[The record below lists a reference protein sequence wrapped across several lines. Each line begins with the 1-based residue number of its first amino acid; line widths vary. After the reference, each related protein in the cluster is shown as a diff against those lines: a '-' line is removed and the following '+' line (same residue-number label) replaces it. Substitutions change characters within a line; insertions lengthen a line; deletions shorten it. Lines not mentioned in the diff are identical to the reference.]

1 MSLKIRNAPIFHNM
15 NIFIDNIALKKEKR
29 RKFAEIL
36 QISAVLFILPI
47 YFFIFVCY
55 YSKVIF
61 KACKPLRKET
71 KMKKFK
77 TLLSTLILLS
87 LLSACNGTNNSST
100 TNSSNSSNTT
110 ISTSSSTTNSSTT
123 SKDSSSSSTNTSS
136 TNPSSSSTSSNS
148 SSTSSAPI
156 NTKDKLKDIVVGN
169 SFNGDVVIA
178 GKRGNDFYV
187 EDQTGYAFVYLNNNS
202 DYKELQ
208 IGDQVNL
215 QGKIVEFTN
224 AGIIQISTVTS
235 MTKLKSNCALRSIN
249 KVENFD
255 QIDSYRMGRIA
266 IDNVVLESKTI
277 NSGSTDSSLKIS
289 KNGKTLTI
297 FIGKRLDS
305 QVKNDI
311 ESIFNTLNTKDTFSI
326 NGAFA
331 DYYKSSQIVL
341 TSADQIVADELSFE
355 KKVAIVEANSISSLN
370 NSNVYKDISL
380 PTSGLYNSKIE
391 WTSSNTLVV
400 SNSGKVT
407 RPENGD
413 VKVTLS
419 YVITIDNQKTT
430 SKNITVNVKQK
441 GNTNYEYVYVEPN
454 YSGTYYNQVSD
465 ELRGKDLLLQLD
477 NLLDSTSHPTINFT
491 YKGLMSEVFPYTDGK
506 DGKLYAFY
514 RGTLASSG
522 SMNREHV
529 WPNSRGGNYV
539 ERDPHMVRPT
549 LTSDNSGR
557 GNAFYNES
565 GNYDPGEFG
574 AYQYRGICARII
586 FYCAV
591 KAQENGLNLVDKNT
605 DSTSNKSMGKLS
617 TLLKWNL
624 EYDIDATEIQ
634 RNDVLYTKFKHN
646 RNPFIDDRNYA
657 CKIWGDTNAETRGVC
672 SGNY

>member
-1 MSLKIRNAPIFHNM
+1 
-15 NIFIDNIALKKEKR
+15 
-29 RKFAEIL
+29 
-36 QISAVLFILPI
+36 
-47 YFFIFVCY
+47 
-55 YSKVIF
+55 
-61 KACKPLRKET
+61 
-71 KMKKFK
+71 MKKFK

-110 ISTSSSTTNSSTT
+110 IST
-123 SKDSSSSSTNTSS
+123 
-136 TNPSSSSTSSNS
+136 

-355 KKVAIVEANSISSLN
+355 KKVAIIEANSISSLN

-391 WTSSNTLVV
+391 WTSSNTLIV

-454 YSGTYYNQVSD
+454 YSGTYYNQISD

>member
-1 MSLKIRNAPIFHNM
+1 
-15 NIFIDNIALKKEKR
+15 
-29 RKFAEIL
+29 
-36 QISAVLFILPI
+36 
-47 YFFIFVCY
+47 
-55 YSKVIF
+55 
-61 KACKPLRKET
+61 
-71 KMKKFK
+71 MKKFK

-136 TNPSSSSTSSNS
+136 TNPSSSSTSSSS

-370 NSNVYKDISL
+370 NSNVYKDIFL

-454 YSGTYYNQVSD
+454 YSGTYYNQISD

-657 CKIWGDTNAETRGVC
+657 CKIWGNTNAETRGVC

>member
-1 MSLKIRNAPIFHNM
+1 
-15 NIFIDNIALKKEKR
+15 
-29 RKFAEIL
+29 
-36 QISAVLFILPI
+36 
-47 YFFIFVCY
+47 
-55 YSKVIF
+55 
-61 KACKPLRKET
+61 
-71 KMKKFK
+71 MKKFK

-110 ISTSSSTTNSSTT
+110 ISTSST
-123 SKDSSSSSTNTSS
+123 
-136 TNPSSSSTSSNS
+136 S

-215 QGKIVEFTN
+215 QGKIVEFIN

-391 WTSSNTLVV
+391 WTSSNTLIV

-454 YSGTYYNQVSD
+454 YSGTYYNQISD

>member
-1 MSLKIRNAPIFHNM
+1 
-15 NIFIDNIALKKEKR
+15 
-29 RKFAEIL
+29 
-36 QISAVLFILPI
+36 
-47 YFFIFVCY
+47 
-55 YSKVIF
+55 
-61 KACKPLRKET
+61 
-71 KMKKFK
+71 MKKFK

-136 TNPSSSSTSSNS
+136 TNPSSSSTSSSS

-202 DYKELQ
+202 NYKELQ

-355 KKVAIVEANSISSLN
+355 KKVAIIEANSISSLN

-454 YSGTYYNQVSD
+454 YSGTYYNQISD

>member
-1 MSLKIRNAPIFHNM
+1 MV
-15 NIFIDNIALKKEKR
+15 
-29 RKFAEIL
+29 
-36 QISAVLFILPI
+36 QIIHLLLIHLTHQILP
-47 YFFIFVCY
+47 F
-55 YSKVIF
+55 
-61 KACKPLRKET
+61 
-71 KMKKFK
+71 
-77 TLLSTLILLS
+77 LLVQVLPIHLQQVK
-87 LLSACNGTNNSST
+87 
-100 TNSSNSSNTT
+100 
-110 ISTSSSTTNSSTT
+110 IV
-123 SKDSSSSSTNTSS
+123 SSSSTNTSS
-136 TNPSSSSTSSNS
+136 TNPSSSSTSSS
-148 SSTSSAPI
+148 SSLTSSAPI

-391 WTSSNTLVV
+391 WTSSNTLIV

-454 YSGTYYNQVSD
+454 YSGTYYNQISD

>member
-1 MSLKIRNAPIFHNM
+1 
-15 NIFIDNIALKKEKR
+15 
-29 RKFAEIL
+29 
-36 QISAVLFILPI
+36 
-47 YFFIFVCY
+47 
-55 YSKVIF
+55 
-61 KACKPLRKET
+61 
-71 KMKKFK
+71 MKKFK

-136 TNPSSSSTSSNS
+136 TNPSSSSTSSSS

-311 ESIFNTLNTKDTFSI
+311 ESIFNTLNIKDTFSI

-454 YSGTYYNQVSD
+454 YSGTYYNQISD

-624 EYDIDATEIQ
+624 EYDIDATETQ

>member
-1 MSLKIRNAPIFHNM
+1 
-15 NIFIDNIALKKEKR
+15 
-29 RKFAEIL
+29 
-36 QISAVLFILPI
+36 
-47 YFFIFVCY
+47 
-55 YSKVIF
+55 
-61 KACKPLRKET
+61 
-71 KMKKFK
+71 MKKFK

-110 ISTSSSTTNSSTT
+110 ISTSST
-123 SKDSSSSSTNTSS
+123 
-136 TNPSSSSTSSNS
+136 S

-311 ESIFNTLNTKDTFSI
+311 ESIFNTLNIKDTFSI

-454 YSGTYYNQVSD
+454 YSGTYYNQISD

>member
-1 MSLKIRNAPIFHNM
+1 
-15 NIFIDNIALKKEKR
+15 
-29 RKFAEIL
+29 
-36 QISAVLFILPI
+36 
-47 YFFIFVCY
+47 
-55 YSKVIF
+55 
-61 KACKPLRKET
+61 
-71 KMKKFK
+71 MKKFK

-136 TNPSSSSTSSNS
+136 TNPSSSSTSSSS

-341 TSADQIVADELSFE
+341 TSANQIVANELSFE

-391 WTSSNTLVV
+391 WTSSNTLIV

-454 YSGTYYNQVSD
+454 YSGTYYNQISD

>member
-1 MSLKIRNAPIFHNM
+1 
-15 NIFIDNIALKKEKR
+15 
-29 RKFAEIL
+29 
-36 QISAVLFILPI
+36 
-47 YFFIFVCY
+47 
-55 YSKVIF
+55 
-61 KACKPLRKET
+61 
-71 KMKKFK
+71 MKKFK

-136 TNPSSSSTSSNS
+136 TNPSSSSTSSSS

-341 TSADQIVADELSFE
+341 TSAVQIVADELSFE
-355 KKVAIVEANSISSLN
+355 KKVAIIEANSISSLN

-454 YSGTYYNQVSD
+454 YSGTYYNQISD

-514 RGTLASSG
+514 RGNLASSG

>member
-1 MSLKIRNAPIFHNM
+1 
-15 NIFIDNIALKKEKR
+15 
-29 RKFAEIL
+29 
-36 QISAVLFILPI
+36 
-47 YFFIFVCY
+47 
-55 YSKVIF
+55 
-61 KACKPLRKET
+61 
-71 KMKKFK
+71 MKKFK

-100 TNSSNSSNTT
+100 TNSS
-110 ISTSSSTTNSSTT
+110 TT

-136 TNPSSSSTSSNS
+136 TNPSSSSTSSSS

-341 TSADQIVADELSFE
+341 TSADQIVADELSFK

-391 WTSSNTLVV
+391 WTSSNTLIV

-454 YSGTYYNQVSD
+454 YSGTYYNQISD
-465 ELRGKDLLLQLD
+465 ELRGKNLLLQLD

>member
-1 MSLKIRNAPIFHNM
+1 
-15 NIFIDNIALKKEKR
+15 
-29 RKFAEIL
+29 
-36 QISAVLFILPI
+36 
-47 YFFIFVCY
+47 
-55 YSKVIF
+55 
-61 KACKPLRKET
+61 
-71 KMKKFK
+71 MKKFK

-123 SKDSSSSSTNTSS
+123 SKDSSSSSNNTSS
-136 TNPSSSSTSSNS
+136 TNPSSSSTSSSS

-391 WTSSNTLVV
+391 WTSSNTLIV

-454 YSGTYYNQVSD
+454 YSGTYYNQISD

>member
-1 MSLKIRNAPIFHNM
+1 
-15 NIFIDNIALKKEKR
+15 
-29 RKFAEIL
+29 
-36 QISAVLFILPI
+36 
-47 YFFIFVCY
+47 
-55 YSKVIF
+55 
-61 KACKPLRKET
+61 
-71 KMKKFK
+71 MKKFK

-136 TNPSSSSTSSNS
+136 TNPSSSSTSSSSTS

-235 MTKLKSNCALRSIN
+235 MTKLKSNCALSSIN

-391 WTSSNTLVV
+391 WTSSNTLIV

-454 YSGTYYNQVSD
+454 YSGTYYNQISD

>member
-1 MSLKIRNAPIFHNM
+1 
-15 NIFIDNIALKKEKR
+15 
-29 RKFAEIL
+29 
-36 QISAVLFILPI
+36 
-47 YFFIFVCY
+47 
-55 YSKVIF
+55 
-61 KACKPLRKET
+61 
-71 KMKKFK
+71 MKKFK

-110 ISTSSSTTNSSTT
+110 ISTGSSTTNSSTT

-136 TNPSSSSTSSNS
+136 TNPSSSSTSSSPTS

-391 WTSSNTLVV
+391 WTSSNTLIV

-454 YSGTYYNQVSD
+454 YSGTYYNQISD

-529 WPNSRGGNYV
+529 WPISRGGNYV

>member
-1 MSLKIRNAPIFHNM
+1 
-15 NIFIDNIALKKEKR
+15 
-29 RKFAEIL
+29 
-36 QISAVLFILPI
+36 
-47 YFFIFVCY
+47 
-55 YSKVIF
+55 
-61 KACKPLRKET
+61 
-71 KMKKFK
+71 MKKFK

-136 TNPSSSSTSSNS
+136 TNPSSSSTSSSS

-391 WTSSNTLVV
+391 WTSSNTLIV

-454 YSGTYYNQVSD
+454 YSGTYYNQISD

-557 GNAFYNES
+557 ENAFYNES

>member
-1 MSLKIRNAPIFHNM
+1 
-15 NIFIDNIALKKEKR
+15 
-29 RKFAEIL
+29 
-36 QISAVLFILPI
+36 
-47 YFFIFVCY
+47 
-55 YSKVIF
+55 
-61 KACKPLRKET
+61 
-71 KMKKFK
+71 MKKFK

-136 TNPSSSSTSSNS
+136 TNPSSSSTSSSS
-148 SSTSSAPI
+148 SSTSPAPI

-355 KKVAIVEANSISSLN
+355 KKVAIIEANSISSLN

-454 YSGTYYNQVSD
+454 YSGTYYNQISD

>member
-1 MSLKIRNAPIFHNM
+1 
-15 NIFIDNIALKKEKR
+15 
-29 RKFAEIL
+29 
-36 QISAVLFILPI
+36 
-47 YFFIFVCY
+47 
-55 YSKVIF
+55 
-61 KACKPLRKET
+61 
-71 KMKKFK
+71 MKKFK

-136 TNPSSSSTSSNS
+136 TNPSSSSTSSSS

-391 WTSSNTLVV
+391 WTSSNTLIV

-407 RPENGD
+407 RLENGD

-454 YSGTYYNQVSD
+454 YSGTYYNQISD

>member
-1 MSLKIRNAPIFHNM
+1 
-15 NIFIDNIALKKEKR
+15 
-29 RKFAEIL
+29 
-36 QISAVLFILPI
+36 
-47 YFFIFVCY
+47 
-55 YSKVIF
+55 
-61 KACKPLRKET
+61 
-71 KMKKFK
+71 MKKFK

-136 TNPSSSSTSSNS
+136 TNPSSSSTSSSS

-454 YSGTYYNQVSD
+454 YSGTYYNQISD

-549 LTSDNSGR
+549 LTSDNSRR

>member
-1 MSLKIRNAPIFHNM
+1 
-15 NIFIDNIALKKEKR
+15 
-29 RKFAEIL
+29 
-36 QISAVLFILPI
+36 
-47 YFFIFVCY
+47 
-55 YSKVIF
+55 
-61 KACKPLRKET
+61 
-71 KMKKFK
+71 MKKFK

-136 TNPSSSSTSSNS
+136 TNPSSSSTSSSS

-355 KKVAIVEANSISSLN
+355 KKVAIIEANSISSLN

-391 WTSSNTLVV
+391 WTSSNTLIV

-454 YSGTYYNQVSD
+454 YSGTYYNQISD

-565 GNYDPGEFG
+565 GIYDPGEFG

-591 KAQENGLNLVDKNT
+591 KAQENGLNLVDKTT

>member
-1 MSLKIRNAPIFHNM
+1 
-15 NIFIDNIALKKEKR
+15 
-29 RKFAEIL
+29 
-36 QISAVLFILPI
+36 
-47 YFFIFVCY
+47 
-55 YSKVIF
+55 
-61 KACKPLRKET
+61 
-71 KMKKFK
+71 MKKFK

-110 ISTSSSTTNSSTT
+110 ISTSST
-123 SKDSSSSSTNTSS
+123 
-136 TNPSSSSTSSNS
+136 S

-391 WTSSNTLVV
+391 WTSSNTLIV

-454 YSGTYYNQVSD
+454 YSGTYYNQISD

-529 WPNSRGGNYV
+529 WPNSRSGNYV

>member
-1 MSLKIRNAPIFHNM
+1 
-15 NIFIDNIALKKEKR
+15 
-29 RKFAEIL
+29 
-36 QISAVLFILPI
+36 
-47 YFFIFVCY
+47 
-55 YSKVIF
+55 
-61 KACKPLRKET
+61 
-71 KMKKFK
+71 MKKFK

-136 TNPSSSSTSSNS
+136 TNPSSSSTSSS
-148 SSTSSAPI
+148 SSLTSSAPI

-370 NSNVYKDISL
+370 NSNVYKDIFL

-454 YSGTYYNQVSD
+454 YSGTYYNQISD

>member
-1 MSLKIRNAPIFHNM
+1 
-15 NIFIDNIALKKEKR
+15 
-29 RKFAEIL
+29 
-36 QISAVLFILPI
+36 
-47 YFFIFVCY
+47 
-55 YSKVIF
+55 
-61 KACKPLRKET
+61 
-71 KMKKFK
+71 MKKFK

-136 TNPSSSSTSSNS
+136 TNPSSSSTSSSS

-391 WTSSNTLVV
+391 WTSSNTLIV

-454 YSGTYYNQVSD
+454 YSGTYYNQISD
-465 ELRGKDLLLQLD
+465 ELRGKNLLLQLD

>member
-1 MSLKIRNAPIFHNM
+1 
-15 NIFIDNIALKKEKR
+15 
-29 RKFAEIL
+29 
-36 QISAVLFILPI
+36 
-47 YFFIFVCY
+47 
-55 YSKVIF
+55 
-61 KACKPLRKET
+61 
-71 KMKKFK
+71 MKKFK

-136 TNPSSSSTSSNS
+136 TNPSSSSTSSSS

-249 KVENFD
+249 KAENFD

-355 KKVAIVEANSISSLN
+355 KKVAIIEANSISSLN

-391 WTSSNTLVV
+391 WTSSNTLIV

-454 YSGTYYNQVSD
+454 YSGTYYNQISD

-657 CKIWGDTNAETRGVC
+657 CKIWGNTNAETRGVC

>member
-1 MSLKIRNAPIFHNM
+1 
-15 NIFIDNIALKKEKR
+15 
-29 RKFAEIL
+29 
-36 QISAVLFILPI
+36 
-47 YFFIFVCY
+47 
-55 YSKVIF
+55 
-61 KACKPLRKET
+61 
-71 KMKKFK
+71 MKKFK

-136 TNPSSSSTSSNS
+136 TNPSSSSTSSSPTS

-289 KNGKTLTI
+289 KNEKTLTI

-341 TSADQIVADELSFE
+341 TSADQIVADELSFK

-391 WTSSNTLVV
+391 WTSSNTLIV

-454 YSGTYYNQVSD
+454 YSGTYYNQISD

>member
-1 MSLKIRNAPIFHNM
+1 
-15 NIFIDNIALKKEKR
+15 
-29 RKFAEIL
+29 
-36 QISAVLFILPI
+36 
-47 YFFIFVCY
+47 
-55 YSKVIF
+55 
-61 KACKPLRKET
+61 
-71 KMKKFK
+71 MKKFK

-110 ISTSSSTTNSSTT
+110 ISTSST
-123 SKDSSSSSTNTSS
+123 
-136 TNPSSSSTSSNS
+136 S

-355 KKVAIVEANSISSLN
+355 KKVAIIEANSISSLN

-391 WTSSNTLVV
+391 WTSSNTLIV

-454 YSGTYYNQVSD
+454 YSGTYYNQISD

>member
-1 MSLKIRNAPIFHNM
+1 
-15 NIFIDNIALKKEKR
+15 
-29 RKFAEIL
+29 
-36 QISAVLFILPI
+36 
-47 YFFIFVCY
+47 
-55 YSKVIF
+55 
-61 KACKPLRKET
+61 
-71 KMKKFK
+71 MKKFK

-136 TNPSSSSTSSNS
+136 TNPSSSSTSSSPTS

-391 WTSSNTLVV
+391 WTSSNTLIV

-454 YSGTYYNQVSD
+454 YSGTYYNQISD

-646 RNPFIDDRNYA
+646 RNYA

>member
-1 MSLKIRNAPIFHNM
+1 
-15 NIFIDNIALKKEKR
+15 
-29 RKFAEIL
+29 
-36 QISAVLFILPI
+36 
-47 YFFIFVCY
+47 
-55 YSKVIF
+55 
-61 KACKPLRKET
+61 
-71 KMKKFK
+71 MKKFK

-136 TNPSSSSTSSNS
+136 TNPSSSSTSSSSTS

-391 WTSSNTLVV
+391 WTSSNTLIV

-454 YSGTYYNQVSD
+454 YSGTYYNQISD

-634 RNDVLYTKFKHN
+634 RNDILYTKFKHN

>member
-1 MSLKIRNAPIFHNM
+1 
-15 NIFIDNIALKKEKR
+15 
-29 RKFAEIL
+29 
-36 QISAVLFILPI
+36 
-47 YFFIFVCY
+47 
-55 YSKVIF
+55 
-61 KACKPLRKET
+61 
-71 KMKKFK
+71 MKKFK

-136 TNPSSSSTSSNS
+136 TNPSSSSTSSSS

-355 KKVAIVEANSISSLN
+355 KKVAIIEANSISSLN

-454 YSGTYYNQVSD
+454 YSGTYYNQISD
-465 ELRGKDLLLQLD
+465 ELRGKNLLLQLD

>member
-1 MSLKIRNAPIFHNM
+1 
-15 NIFIDNIALKKEKR
+15 
-29 RKFAEIL
+29 
-36 QISAVLFILPI
+36 
-47 YFFIFVCY
+47 
-55 YSKVIF
+55 
-61 KACKPLRKET
+61 
-71 KMKKFK
+71 MKKFK

-136 TNPSSSSTSSNS
+136 TNHSSSSTSSSPTS

-249 KVENFD
+249 KVENFN

-454 YSGTYYNQVSD
+454 YSGTYYNQISD